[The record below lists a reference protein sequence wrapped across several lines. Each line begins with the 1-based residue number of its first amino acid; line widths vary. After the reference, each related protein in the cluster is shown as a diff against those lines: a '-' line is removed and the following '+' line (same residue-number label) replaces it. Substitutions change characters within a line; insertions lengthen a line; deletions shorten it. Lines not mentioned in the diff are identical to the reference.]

1 MMYCKVRMPKNGFT
15 LLEMLVA
22 MTVAAILSGIFL
34 NIFGTIHHGIVE
46 TVSHYELFV
55 TENVK
60 ELRCR
65 TSVVR
70 GVSVRKKTCNDVFSD
85 SLIKV
90 HTYF

>member
-1 MMYCKVRMPKNGFT
+1 MPKNGFT

-22 MTVAAILSGIFL
+22 MAVAAILTGVSL
-34 NIFGTIHHGIVE
+34 NIFGTIHLGVVE
-46 TVSHYELFV
+46 TMARYELFV
-55 TENVK
+55 AENVE